1 MKNILLIISILIP
14 TFSFLS
20 TLLMTYADRHKV
32 SVNPLSGFNKAMKF
46 LNNSYYNPSQ
56 DQTDTLMEINN
67 KKMNRIY
74 ISGIICLVLSFILSI
89 IFIVLQQIDH
99 FPFLHN
105 MIK

>member
-32 SVNPLSGFNKAMKF
+32 SVNSLSGFNKAMKF

-67 KKMNRIY
+67 NKMNRIY